1 MSLRVG
7 FEEAVGFLHLS
18 QVRKCELMTRVLWRR
33 PVCRHNQAARQ
44 RQKGLRFA
52 NAYPRK
58 AFGVVGLCEQWYPE
72 SPFCRRVR
80 PEASDLIMESPNETD
95 PHSDACKYCFGRAD
109 HFACAGGRNNLAR
122 RQRRGDAKRCP
133 GLECQAYN
141 PRAACLQ

>member
-1 MSLRVG
+1 MSVSFAPLTPRDPRLRPG
-7 FEEAVGFLHLS
+7 EA
-18 QVRKCELMTRVLWRR
+18 RR
-33 PVCRHNQAARQ
+33 
-44 RQKGLRFA
+44 LRFA

-80 PEASDLIMESPNETD
+80 PEASDLMMESPNETD

-122 RQRRGDAKRCP
+122 RQRRGDA
-133 GLECQAYN
+133 
-141 PRAACLQ
+141 